1 MCGIFFNIKIHG
13 IFEAIRLYGTTK
25 NEILS
30 NEKVVKRPHV
40 ERQKL
45 KRRTI
50 TNVGQNFIVNLSV
63 PWTWTI
69 LLFGALSFNIYL
81 LFVLIVQWK
90 HTCIGPHK
98 NRRCKSLALCYDGE
112 NMLRNLGGEP
122 VNVWCRKILER
133 CQPSSRHELMVKI
146 QRPSTQFIQEG
157 NQFPFI
163 MILSS
168 LLQKKTLLK

>member
-81 LFVLIVQWK
+81 LFVLIVQ
-90 HTCIGPHK
+90 
-98 NRRCKSLALCYDGE
+98 
-112 NMLRNLGGEP
+112 
-122 VNVWCRKILER
+122 
-133 CQPSSRHELMVKI
+133 
-146 QRPSTQFIQEG
+146 
-157 NQFPFI
+157 
-163 MILSS
+163 
-168 LLQKKTLLK
+168 